1 MRTSFTWW
9 CWTCTCPRSRAS
21 TSSPEIRQTSPLSRV
36 IMMSGYADKSA
47 AISALRGGALD
58 FLEKP
63 LSRELFVH
71 SVNRALEVLEKDLE
85 LRRARNELE
94 RTNLE
99 LRHQKSALEQ
109 MKLQLIETNEA
120 LSVLARNLDTARV
133 ESERRTALMAKS
145 LLLPI
150 VQRLRNNAALAGC
163 DGDLELLS
171 QHIRDLTAN
180 VGQDN
185 KIITTLSRS
194 ELRVAALVRNGMTN
208 EEIAEHLNVSTFTVK
223 THRRNIR
230 RNSNSTMPTSTSAPI
245 SPTIWPKKRH
255 GRDEGISIIKKLFGT
270 RLRPAIVFGK
280 TADPCVGFRFER
292 AVCDTPKA

>member
-1 MRTSFTWW
+1 MIPPCSLPIPATALFKVLVVDDDPGVRNFLQSLL
-9 CWTCTCPRSRAS
+9 AS
-21 TSSPEIRQTSPLSRV
+21 MNLPAQTTQSASQAIDMVRENFFHVVVLDVYMPEKSGLDLLPEIRQASPLSRV

-133 ESERRTALMAKS
+133 WSPS
-145 LLLPI
+145 
-150 VQRLRNNAALAGC
+150 AAP
-163 DGDLELLS
+163 
-171 QHIRDLTAN
+171 H
-180 VGQDN
+180 
-185 KIITTLSRS
+185 
-194 ELRVAALVRNGMTN
+194 
-208 EEIAEHLNVSTFTVK
+208 
-223 THRRNIR
+223 
-230 RNSNSTMPTSTSAPI
+230 
-245 SPTIWPKKRH
+245 
-255 GRDEGISIIKKLFGT
+255 
-270 RLRPAIVFGK
+270 
-280 TADPCVGFRFER
+280 
-292 AVCDTPKA
+292 